1 MTDDT
6 IDPPVEPTL
15 LEQFTKA
22 ISEDPQ
28 FQEASTGKGSV
39 VVGMKKQETA
49 REFAPAINCNRSEME
64 TGAGLRRDHRHPRRA
79 RSAHLIAA
87 LSLFVTSE

>member
-49 REFAPAINCNRSEME
+49 REFA
-64 TGAGLRRDHRHPRRA
+64 LR
-79 RSAHLIAA
+79 LIATDPKWKLA
-87 LSLFVTSE
+87 PDSDEIIGIPGVRVPRT